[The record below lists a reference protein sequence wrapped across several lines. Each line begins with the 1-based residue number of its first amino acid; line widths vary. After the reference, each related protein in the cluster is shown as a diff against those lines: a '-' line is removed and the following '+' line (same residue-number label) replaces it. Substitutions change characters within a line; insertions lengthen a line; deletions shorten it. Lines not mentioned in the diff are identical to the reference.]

1 MIDTLFFSLHAIMP
15 ILLLIVLGYLVRR
28 FGSWDGDFF
37 KRLNGLGF
45 HLFMPVQ
52 LFRNVY
58 DIEHI
63 ADVNW
68 RLILYLV
75 ASIFLCLG
83 AGVLAA
89 RLFVRDH
96 EQKGAIA
103 QATFRSNQVLLG
115 IPLANALGGQT
126 ALSFASVATSLG
138 VPLYNIL
145 AVLVLTCYNKNKNE
159 DTLLH
164 AMVLRALKNPLVLG
178 AMSGFVVLI
187 IRHFLPQ
194 VDGVPVFTIRNQL
207 PSLYT
212 AICDISAVASPL
224 MLFVLGTR
232 LDFRAFSGLLP
243 QISLGVALRLIVSPA
258 LVIGIALLLQEPLG
272 LTTAEMPTLV
282 AMFASPVAV
291 SSAVMVQE
299 IGGDEQLA
307 NQLVVWSSL
316 FSMFTIFCIVFT
328 LRSLGLL

>member
-83 AGVLAA
+83 VGVLAA

-115 IPLANALGGQT
+115 IPLAVIEEGSQAVTYRLPVELTGWAWG
-126 ALSFASVATSLG
+126 LMASVSEIGLLPSL
-138 VPLYNIL
+138 VRFQ
-145 AVLVLTCYNKNKNE
+145 
-159 DTLLH
+159 
-164 AMVLRALKNPLVLG
+164 M
-178 AMSGFVVLI
+178 
-187 IRHFLPQ
+187 
-194 VDGVPVFTIRNQL
+194 VDGVCR
-207 PSLYT
+207 
-212 AICDISAVASPL
+212 ADIL
-224 MLFVLGTR
+224 
-232 LDFRAFSGLLP
+232 
-243 QISLGVALRLIVSPA
+243 
-258 LVIGIALLLQEPLG
+258 
-272 LTTAEMPTLV
+272 
-282 AMFASPVAV
+282 
-291 SSAVMVQE
+291 
-299 IGGDEQLA
+299 
-307 NQLVVWSSL
+307 
-316 FSMFTIFCIVFT
+316 
-328 LRSLGLL
+328 